1 MGDSYSDLKKE
12 VLKELMAVESFA
24 NRRAAA
30 RLASYIREAGERL
43 GRDMFNLVVLGEF
56 KRGKTTFINALLG
69 ADILPSA
76 VVPLTSIV
84 TMVRYGE
91 SVKAEVVFM
100 NEDRIKV
107 SLAEVP
113 GYVTEEGNPGN
124 VKKVKLVQLEYPS
137 LYLKEGVILIDT
149 PGVGSVYQN
158 NTDETYKFLPKVDAA
173 IFLLSSDQPLS
184 RSECNF
190 LQEIKRYSVKTFFI
204 LNKIDYLEQ
213 RDRTEAL
220 KFAERTLADKAGFD
234 GVNIIPLSAKMALE
248 GRVKN
253 DSRMLAESNLP
264 EFTSVLERFLLTEKG
279 AAVLTAACTR
289 GLSAVDELT
298 VGMQIEFK
306 AQALPLEE
314 LQLKIGLFHQ
324 MVEDLSRDQEDNKY
338 IFQGEI
344 KKVYSVL
351 EKEIIFFQENQNGEI
366 GKDIDVLFNENK
378 NLPGRQLLKLF
389 ETYIESAIMAAF
401 EDLKPV
407 IEEKV
412 KDAFG
417 KVTARFSDKTNKA
430 VEELLAQS
438 AKIFR
443 IDIQGF
449 TRTEAFTDESRLYFV
464 FGEEQSMLLPDPVR
478 ISALFLPG
486 FIAGPRIL
494 REMKKKIER
503 DLDRNSGRLRTDY
516 SDRIS
521 ESAGRF
527 QKELAA
533 KYTSAVEGTAAAL
546 DRAVMMRE
554 KSESELKQYREGL
567 NKQKDLLED
576 VSSRLKGLLER
587 IKM

>member
-234 GVNIIPLSAKMALE
+234 SVNIIPLSAKMALE

-264 EFTSVLERFLLTEKG
+264 EFTSVLERFLLNEKG
-279 AAVLTAACTR
+279 AAVLAAACTR

-314 LQLKIGLFHQ
+314 LQLKIVLFHQ

-503 DLDRNSGRLRTDY
+503 DLDRNCGRLRTDY

-521 ESAGRF
+521 ESAGQF

>member
-12 VLKELMAVESFA
+12 VLKELLAIESFA
-24 NRRAAA
+24 GRREAAH
-30 RLASYIREAGERL
+30 LASYIREAGERL
-43 GRDMFNLVVLGEF
+43 DRDMFNLVVLGEF

-69 ADILPSA
+69 AEILPSA

-100 NEDRIKV
+100 NEDRIRV

-113 GYVTEEGNPGN
+113 GFVTEEGNPGN
-124 VKKVKLVQLEYPS
+124 AKKVKLVQLEYPS

-190 LQEIKRYSVKTFFI
+190 LEEIKRYSVKTFFI

-213 RDRTEAL
+213 RDRLEAL
-220 KFAERTLADKAGFD
+220 KFAERTLADKAGFN

-264 EFTSVLERFLLTEKG
+264 AFTNVLERFLLTEKG
-279 AAVLTAACTR
+279 AAVLAAACAR

-298 VGMQIEFK
+298 VGMQIEFQ

-314 LQLKIGLFHQ
+314 LQSKIGLFHQ
-324 MVEDLSRDQEDNKY
+324 MVEELSRDQEDNKY

-351 EKEIIFFQENQNGEI
+351 EKEIISFQENQNDKI
-366 GKDIDVLFNENK
+366 GKDIDVLFTENK

-389 ETYIESAIMAAF
+389 ETHIESSIMGAF

-438 AKIFR
+438 AKIFK

-464 FGEEQSMLLPDPVR
+464 FGEEQSLLLPDPVR

-486 FIAGPRIL
+486 FIAGPKIL

-503 DLDRNSGRLRTDY
+503 DLDRNCGRLRTDY

-521 ESAGRF
+521 QSAGRF

-533 KYTSAVEGTAAAL
+533 KYASAVEGTAAAL

-554 KSESELKQYREGL
+554 KSESELKQYRAGL
-567 NKQKDLLED
+567 DKQKDLLED
-576 VSSRLKGLLER
+576 VSTRLKGLLER